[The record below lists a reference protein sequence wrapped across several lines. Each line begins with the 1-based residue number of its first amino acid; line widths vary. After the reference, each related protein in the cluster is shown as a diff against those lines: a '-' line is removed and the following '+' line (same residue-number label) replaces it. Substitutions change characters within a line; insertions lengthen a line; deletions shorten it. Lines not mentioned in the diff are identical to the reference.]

1 MLADYIDIIKIVML
15 GMDIIIALILLRFI
29 LTGIRRGFA
38 RNLFRLIL
46 VLILVL
52 FFSIGCKGIIRN
64 IIELELPINID
75 MYAEE
80 VTIKNIVY
88 TYVADYLFEGDIVAL
103 QQSQLTG
110 LVDDITVSAVSI
122 V

>member
-75 MYAEE
+75 TLNASSLNA
-80 VTIKNIVY
+80 I
-88 TYVADYLFEGDIVAL
+88 LL
-103 QQSQLTG
+103 
-110 LVDDITVSAVSI
+110 SI
-122 V
+122 VLTCLSI